1 MTSFDPIQN
10 LGNDFDDQASRL
22 KKKKTKLS
30 KSIAYKV
37 EMAMFNSKMNPQS
50 ISVENDDQ
58 KENLENESDESKKDE
73 PIMESGQSGPSV
85 EDRTSEP
92 IESNAS

>member
-50 ISVENDDQ
+50 ISVENEDQ
-58 KENLENESDESKKDE
+58 KKNLENESDESKKDE
-73 PIMESGQSGPSV
+73 PILESEPSGPSV

-92 IESNAS
+92 IESAAS